1 MEINVT
7 KENGKARIALV
18 GRLDTV
24 TSVELQ
30 KKLDEVNVNNCD
42 LELDFAN
49 VEYISS
55 AGLRI
60 LLALQKQSK
69 STNNTMVI
77 MNVNKVVNEIFRVT
91 GFQKTL
97 TII

>member
-7 KENGKARIALV
+7 KENGKAKIALV